1 MYFSNLNIYQV
12 TLCCLSSE
20 LTQPMM
26 VPEPSS
32 DLFPLTF
39 LLARLLIF
47 GHMLWDV
54 ILRGSGTA
62 QSIYLQMLVSA
73 FPCQEHLLLLDLGR
87 R

>member
-1 MYFSNLNIYQV
+1 
-12 TLCCLSSE
+12 
-20 LTQPMM
+20 MM
-26 VPEPSS
+26 VLEPSS

-54 ILRGSGTA
+54 ILRGIGTA